1 MRPALTQT
9 REALKCIFDRS
20 RIRRLTSLAL
30 ICPWN
35 SHKAKRSGRKAAIS
49 TLLVSHFGSPGML
62 DSVASLSGLTTNGPA
77 RKTCA
82 LPSSVFINRPHSCN
96 RAVKRFQQFVGV
108 AVHPPSGSKLVWDC
122 YLPVYGVP
130 MIRVETRSTPRPQ
143 AIPRADFPYLGAP
156 MERILVVED
165 DRAVQKAL
173 KRLFESEGFAVEI
186 SADGKSALDAFRA
199 TGPAAIVLDLR
210 LPSMSGRDVCR
221 EIKQQSPAVPVIV
234 LSAASDVS
242 DKVLLLE
249 LGADDYVTKPF
260 SPRELLARVRAAL
273 RRTTRTGIGEVFAF
287 DGISVDFTKMEVT
300 RDGQTVGLT
309 AQEFKTLKFMVQ
321 NADRVISRDELLN
334 EVWGYQNYPSTRTVD
349 NHILKLRQKLERD
362 PANPV
367 HFRTVHGMGYKFVR

>member
-1 MRPALTQT
+1 
-9 REALKCIFDRS
+9 
-20 RIRRLTSLAL
+20 
-30 ICPWN
+30 
-35 SHKAKRSGRKAAIS
+35 
-49 TLLVSHFGSPGML
+49 
-62 DSVASLSGLTTNGPA
+62 
-77 RKTCA
+77 
-82 LPSSVFINRPHSCN
+82 
-96 RAVKRFQQFVGV
+96 
-108 AVHPPSGSKLVWDC
+108 
-122 YLPVYGVP
+122 
-130 MIRVETRSTPRPQ
+130 MIRLETERPTLRPQ
-143 AIPRADFPYLGAP
+143 AIPRADFPYPGAVP

-173 KRLFESEGFAVEI
+173 KRLFEAEGFAVEI
-186 SADGKSALDAFRA
+186 SADGKAALEAFRA
-199 TGPAAIVLDLR
+199 TTPAVIVLDLR

-221 EIKQQSPAVPVIV
+221 EIKQQSPAVPIIV

-273 RRTTRTGIGEVFAF
+273 RRTARTGKGEVFAF
-287 DGISVDFTKMEVT
+287 DGISVDLPKMEVI
-300 RDGQTVGLT
+300 RDGQPVGLT

-367 HFRTVHGMGYKFVR
+367 HFRTVHGMGYKFVH